1 MPRFHVYVMDSA
13 EVPHGEDADVEREIL
28 ADCAELR
35 LVRLYDE
42 MEFEPY
48 AADADAIILWHY
60 LGIGR
65 GLLSRLA
72 KTRIIVRNGVGF
84 DNVDIAA
91 AAAHGFPWPTFRTM
105 GRRKLPIMLSPWPW
119 R

>member
-1 MPRFHVYVMDSA
+1 MCTLMDSA

-42 MEFEPY
+42 MEFEPH

-72 KTRIIVRNGVGF
+72 KSGSSFATASALTTWISPPQRRT
-84 DNVDIAA
+84 
-91 AAAHGFPWPTFRTM
+91 GFPWPTFRTM